1 MEFHRDPGGR
11 APGGAGEDHRKLPGE
26 WREAR
31 LSEGETC
38 DGALVTRAAHA
49 STEVLGK
56 GNLGEQRSLLQ
67 GIRALTSS
75 WVHIMGKAEV
85 AVDISQVH

>member
-1 MEFHRDPGGR
+1 MHRV
-11 APGGAGEDHRKLPGE
+11 ALGGAGEVGDPRKLPGE

-38 DGALVTRAAHA
+38 DGALVTRAARNA
-49 STEVLGK
+49 STEVLSK